1 MLNIMNEYVN
11 YTSKTIDK
19 YMKYI
24 FEKGYDK
31 GIMDKYTQTYI
42 EYRYGDYVENPNKQ
56 NVCKNI
62 NNELDKLTSSL
73 VGEKD
78 QKFLEIVEAFY
89 KCMFDLDSLYVL
101 EKQTKAIQEIAKLRK
116 NLLGIENPDFAGS
129 FTQMV
134 REDIQKK
141 KLFIDGLKSETF
153 DIKCTRFNGNK
164 DILKVNLTNNIKFP
178 NLYSDI
184 AIEKAAQRDVID
196 EDLTLIKYALTCKRV
211 VEDIIT
217 YNFETKYLLNLP
229 KSIVD
234 KKSKL
239 SRLMTI
245 IDNEYVVDKIRI
257 VINFDTFDRFRTYIF
272 ELMKRGFIFDIFL
285 DDKFNYSSDN
295 IEYLVTFE
303 KIFMLKDKYYYK
315 DMTKNGTIKGRI
327 EIVDGVV

>member
-101 EKQTKAIQEIAKLRK
+101 E
-116 NLLGIENPDFAGS
+116 
-129 FTQMV
+129 
-134 REDIQKK
+134 
-141 KLFIDGLKSETF
+141 
-153 DIKCTRFNGNK
+153 NK
-164 DILKVNLTNNIKFP
+164 I
-178 NLYSDI
+178 
-184 AIEKAAQRDVID
+184 
-196 EDLTLIKYALTCKRV
+196 
-211 VEDIIT
+211 
-217 YNFETKYLLNLP
+217 
-229 KSIVD
+229 
-234 KKSKL
+234 
-239 SRLMTI
+239 
-245 IDNEYVVDKIRI
+245 
-257 VINFDTFDRFRTYIF
+257 
-272 ELMKRGFIFDIFL
+272 
-285 DDKFNYSSDN
+285 
-295 IEYLVTFE
+295 
-303 KIFMLKDKYYYK
+303 
-315 DMTKNGTIKGRI
+315 
-327 EIVDGVV
+327 

>member
-1 MLNIMNEYVN
+1 MPVQGKYFNKVSIGKN
-11 YTSKTIDK
+11 Y
-19 YMKYI
+19 
-24 FEKGYDK
+24 F
-31 GIMDKYTQTYI
+31 
-42 EYRYGDYVENPNKQ
+42 
-56 NVCKNI
+56 
-62 NNELDKLTSSL
+62 
-73 VGEKD
+73 
-78 QKFLEIVEAFY
+78 
-89 KCMFDLDSLYVL
+89 
-101 EKQTKAIQEIAKLRK
+101 
-116 NLLGIENPDFAGS
+116 
-129 FTQMV
+129 
-134 REDIQKK
+134 
-141 KLFIDGLKSETF
+141 LFIITNKNNKNFLYAKGDNSHCQCGMGKEN
-153 DIKCTRFNGNK
+153 DI
-164 DILKVNLTNNIKFP
+164 I
-178 NLYSDI
+178 
-184 AIEKAAQRDVID
+184 

-303 KIFMLKDKYYYK
+303 KIFMLKDKYY
-315 DMTKNGTIKGRI
+315 
-327 EIVDGVV
+327 